1 MRVRDKVITAQGVLS
16 LVAITAMLGYAAYAM
31 QLAPR
36 DSIAAYAQ
44 DRPLAVVPQP
54 ADLPPALNPARSAVY
69 SGTIVTHGSGFVLRQ
84 PSGAVYHLDD
94 PSQAQRFAGK
104 PVKVTGKL
112 DQAGILLHIEKIEE
126 VRA

>member
-1 MRVRDKVITAQGVLS
+1 MRVRDQVITAQGVLS
-16 LVAITAMLGYAAYAM
+16 LVAITAMLGYAAYAL
-31 QLAPR
+31 QLAPQE
-36 DSIAAYAQ
+36 SIAAYAQ
-44 DRPLAVVPQP
+44 DRQVAVVPQP
-54 ADLPPALNPARSAVY
+54 TDLNPARSAVY

-94 PSQAQRFAGK
+94 PTQAQRFAGK